1 MKRIMEMLERED
13 DCLSLTRC
21 AILLAT
27 LEYLVLAPYV
37 VIAEKNAPEFKF
49 VGCVMLVLIFAGI
62 YKFRLESQLL
72 GIKVEPMVKPAEGIP
87 NTSPD
92 NVPGKKG
99 ESI

>member
-1 MKRIMEMLERED
+1 
-13 DCLSLTRC
+13 
-21 AILLAT
+21 
-27 LEYLVLAPYV
+27 
-37 VIAEKNAPEFKF
+37 
-49 VGCVMLVLIFAGI
+49 MLVLIFAGI